1 MLRTLH
7 PQPPRRDSRGQHD
20 ALKALEVGGAH
31 ARAELHLLR
40 VRLGLRL
47 GLEARAGARV
57 GARARVGVWV
67 RVRSGAELDRYAA
80 QPQLTLEVTQ
90 RLVELLLAW
99 HLASGKR

>member
-1 MLRTLH
+1 MPSFTCLGL
-7 PQPPRRDSRGQHD
+7 GM
-20 ALKALEVGGAH
+20 
-31 ARAELHLLR
+31 
-40 VRLGLRL
+40 GLRL

>member
-1 MLRTLH
+1 MASTTRSK
-7 PQPPRRDSRGQHD
+7 PWRS
-20 ALKALEVGGAH
+20 GAPT
-31 ARAELHLLR
+31 R
-40 VRLGLRL
+40 VPSFTCLGLGLGLRL

-67 RVRSGAELDRYAA
+67 RVRSGAELYRYAA